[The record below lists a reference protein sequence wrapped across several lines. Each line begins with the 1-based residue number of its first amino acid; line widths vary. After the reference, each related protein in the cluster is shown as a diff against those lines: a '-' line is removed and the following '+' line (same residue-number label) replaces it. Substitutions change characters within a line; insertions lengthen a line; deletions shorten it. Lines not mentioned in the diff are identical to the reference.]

1 MTADSTPVLAS
12 DGTDAGPPRRSAG
25 VDAVS
30 EWRSPLTKVASGLL
44 LYESV
49 TGLAILALP
58 FSPFN
63 QFNVLLHTIL
73 GIAMIVPVLWYCWR
87 HWVVRRKGKLSHYQL
102 MGYISVVLLVACVL
116 SGVVLTW
123 QGLFGTRISLSWD
136 LVHLVTGLGMGIF
149 IIVHIA
155 MVVIRRVNK
164 EASKRALAAA
174 RRSYYGWTAGVC
186 AVCVIAGLLWEAS
199 YESPVMRTAFDE
211 TYNWRF
217 GEDRPFAPSLARIEN
232 TDWQESVTDRVS
244 EALPAPKRRVLQA
257 SLQETQGDP
266 MGLFARLRH
275 GADAAN
281 ATDSERQAI
290 EAVLKEESAHVRT
303 HNAIDPRLLG
313 GSAGCGTSGCHQEI
327 YDEWLPSAHRYSS
340 LDRMFQ
346 DVQELMV
353 AETSAETTR
362 YCGGCHDPISLF
374 AGAKNAHTE
383 VVGDPIGIDEGT
395 SCLVCHSIVQTDI
408 QGNGDYTIRPPE
420 RYIYELH
427 EDDQVAKLMSDF
439 LIRTYPKHHISEYSR
454 PLYKTAEF
462 CAACHKQ
469 YLDVEVNT
477 DIGKVQGQ
485 NQYDSWKNSRWYHEG
500 HPEAT
505 ISCRECHMPLQPS
518 EDPASGDPTDYNRS
532 LADGMHRGHR
542 MCGANQ
548 YIPTLQGLEGGEEQV
563 AEVERWLRGETE
575 IPEIADKWTQ
585 GPVVRLAIDA
595 PESIAPGED
604 ASIRV
609 LLTNNKT
616 GHDFPTGPLDMIE
629 SWVELTVVDEAGE
642 LVYHTGGVDESTD
655 QVVNS
660 QVLFKADGFDREGK
674 LIDRHNLWDLVGA
687 SYKRSLYP
695 GVTDSFEAELVCPS
709 MARGRLD
716 LDTREV
722 PGVRVDEFAVQAAAP
737 GTLRVKA
744 VLWYRKANPEFL
756 DRVYGTEDDIRS
768 PVTAISEVEAVIK
781 VQDAQARNQ

>member
-1 MTADSTPVLAS
+1 MPSDPRKDSAPLAK
-12 DGTDAGPPRRSAG
+12 PRQIRS
-25 VDAVS
+25 VDAVA
-30 EWRSPLTKVASGLL
+30 EWRSKLTKGASGLL
-44 LYESV
+44 LYETI
-49 TGLAILALP
+49 TGLAILLLP

-63 QFNVLLHTIL
+63 QFNVLLHSIVGL
-73 GIAMIVPVLWYCWR
+73 AMIAPVLWYCWR
-87 HWVVRRKGKLSHYQL
+87 HWKVRRKGKLSHYQL
-102 MGYISVVLLVACVL
+102 MGYIAVVLLIACLL

-123 QGLFGTRISLSWD
+123 QGVFGTKIDLGWD
-136 LVHLVTGLGMGIF
+136 FVHLITGLAMAIF
-149 IIVHIA
+149 IIVHLA
-155 MVVIRRVNK
+155 MVVIRKINK
-164 EASKRALAAA
+164 ESSKLALAGA
-174 RRSYYGWTAGVC
+174 RHSYYGWSI
-186 AVCVIAGLLWEAS
+186 AVCIVFVLIGLTWEVV
-199 YESPVMRTAFDE
+199 YESPELRTAFDE
-211 TYNWRF
+211 KYNWRF
-217 GEDRPFAPSLARIEN
+217 GEDRPFAPSLARIDNKEWEDGVM
-232 TDWQESVTDRVS
+232 TRVGESLP
-244 EALPAPKRRVLQA
+244 EAKGKVFYA

-275 GADAAN
+275 GAVAAGIS
-281 ATDSERQAI
+281 DSERSAI
-290 EAVLKEESAHVRT
+290 ELLLSEESAHVRT
-303 HNAIDPRLLG
+303 DNAIDPRLLG
-313 GSAGCGTSGCHQEI
+313 GSAGCGTSGCHKEI
-327 YDEWLPSAHRYSS
+327 YEEWLPSAHRYSA
-340 LDRMFQ
+340 LDHMYQ
-346 DVQELMV
+346 SVQELMV

-395 SCLVCHSIVQTDI
+395 SCLVCHSIVHTDV

-427 EDDQVAKLMSDF
+427 EDNDLAKFFSDF
-439 LIRTYPKHHISEYSR
+439 LIRTYPNHHITEYSR
-454 PLYKTAEF
+454 PLYKTPEF

-500 HPEAT
+500 NPEAT
-505 ISCRECHMPLQPS
+505 IGCRECHMPLQPS
-518 EDPASGDPTDYNRS
+518 QDPASGDPTDYNRS

-548 YIPTLQGLEGGEEQV
+548 YIPTLQNLAGGEKHVE
-563 AEVERWLRGETE
+563 EVERWLRGDIA

-595 PESIAPGED
+595 PESIVPGEE
-604 ASIRV
+604 AGIRV

-629 SWVELTVVDEAGE
+629 SWIELTVVDDRGDV
-642 LVYHTGGVDESTD
+642 LYHTGGIDESTD
-655 QVVNS
+655 QIVNS
-660 QVLFKADGFDREGK
+660 QVLFKADGFDREGN

-716 LDTREV
+716 LDTREA
-722 PGVRVDEFAVQAAAP
+722 PGVRVDEFAVKAAEP

-756 DRVYGTEDDIRS
+756 DRVYGTEEDVRS
-768 PVTAISEVEAVIK
+768 PVTAISETETVIK
-781 VQDAQARNQ
+781 VRDVQARDQ

>member
-1 MTADSTPVLAS
+1 MSESTGNHP
-12 DGTDAGPPRRSAG
+12 TPRRPRAG
-25 VDAVS
+25 VDAVA
-30 EWRSPLTKVASGLL
+30 EWRSALTKVSAGLIA
-44 LYESV
+44 YETV
-49 TGLAILALP
+49 TGLAILMLP

-63 QFNVLLHTIL
+63 QFNVLMHTIL
-73 GIAMIVPVLWYCWR
+73 GLAMIAPVAWYCWR
-87 HWVVRRKGKLSHYQL
+87 HWVVRRTGKLSHYQF
-102 MGYISVVLLVACVL
+102 MGYVSVVLLAACVV

-123 QGLFGTRISLSWD
+123 QAAFGTRISLGWD
-136 LVHLVTGLGMGIF
+136 LAHLVTGLAMAIF

-164 EASKRALAAA
+164 EASKRALSLA
-174 RRSYYGWTAGVC
+174 RRSYYGGLAVTMLVC
-186 AVCVIAGLLWEAS
+186 IGAGLAWQGL
-199 YESPVMRTAFDE
+199 YEPPQFNTSFDE

-232 TDWQESVTDRVS
+232 THWQDNVVSRVEGVLQESQR
-244 EALPAPKRRVLQA
+244 PAFRA
-257 SLQETQGDP
+257 SLSETHRTP
-266 MGLFARLRH
+266 VGLFSRVRTGVEKA
-275 GADAAN
+275 GANQDQSAAVESLL
-281 ATDSERQAI
+281 AESAI
-290 EAVLKEESAHVRT
+290 EVRD

-327 YDEWLPSAHRYSS
+327 YAEWLPSAHRYSS
-340 LDRMFQ
+340 LDHMFQ
-346 DVQELMV
+346 TVQELMV
-353 AETSAETTR
+353 EETSAETTR

-408 QGNGDYTIRPPE
+408 QGNGDYTIRPPD
-420 RYIYELH
+420 RYIYELR
-427 EDDQVAKLMSDF
+427 EDDPVAKFTSDF
-439 LIRTYPKHHISEYSR
+439 LIRAYPNHHIAEYSR
-454 PLYKTAEF
+454 PLYKTPEF

-485 NQYDSWKNSRWYHEG
+485 NQYDSWKNSRWYHEN
-500 HPEAT
+500 HPEST
-505 ISCRECHMPLQPS
+505 VSCRECHMPLQPS
-518 EDPASGDPTDYNRS
+518 RDPAAGDATDYNRT

-548 YIPTLQGLEGGEEQV
+548 YIPTLQNLEGGEEQV

-575 IPEIADKWTQ
+575 IPEIAHKWTK
-585 GPVVRLAIDA
+585 GPVIRLEVDA
-595 PESIAPGED
+595 PEEAMPGED
-604 ASIRV
+604 VNIRV

-629 SWVELTVVDEAGE
+629 SWIELTVIDEHGE
-642 LVYHTGGVDESTD
+642 VIYHTGGLDESTD
-655 QVVNS
+655 RIVES
-660 QVLFKADGFDREGK
+660 QVLFRADGFDRQGE

-695 GVTDSFEAELVCPS
+695 GVTDSFEADLVCPS

-716 LDTREV
+716 ADVRE
-722 PGVRVDEFAVQAAAP
+722 PLGVRVDEFTVAAADP

-756 DRVYGTEDDIRS
+756 DRVYGVDQDVRS
-768 PVTAISEVEAVIK
+768 PVTAISEAEATISVRD
-781 VQDAQARNQ
+781 VQAANQ

>member
-1 MTADSTPVLAS
+1 MNAQKSPTP
-12 DGTDAGPPRRSAG
+12 DGLTQPRRRMSG
-25 VDAVS
+25 VDAVG
-30 EWRSPLTKVASGLL
+30 EWRSRLTKISSGFL
-44 LYESV
+44 LYETL
-49 TGLAILALP
+49 TGLAILVLP

-73 GIAMIVPVLWYCWR
+73 GVAMLVPVLWYCWR

-102 MGYISVVLLVACVL
+102 MGYIAVALLLACLVSGIVVTLQ
-116 SGVVLTW
+116 GV
-123 QGLFGTRISLSWD
+123 FGTRLSLGWD
-136 LVHLVTGLGMGIF
+136 LVHLVTGLAMAIF
-149 IIVHIA
+149 IIVHVA
-155 MVVIRRVNK
+155 MVVLRKVNR
-164 EASKRALAAA
+164 EASKRALAGA
-174 RRSYYGWTAGVC
+174 RRSYYGWSGGL
-186 AVCVIAGLLWEAS
+186 CVVFILVGLGWEANYQS
-199 YESPVMRTAFDE
+199 LDLRTSFDD
-211 TYNWRF
+211 TYNWRY
-217 GEDRPFAPSLARIEN
+217 GEDRPFAPSMSRIEN
-232 TDWQESVTDRVS
+232 QDWQDHVIGRVES
-244 EALPAPKRRVLQA
+244 ALPSPKRKLFQA
-257 SLQETQGDP
+257 SLVSTKRDP
-266 MGLFARLRH
+266 MGLFARLRQ
-275 GADAAN
+275 GADDAKV
-281 ATDSERQAI
+281 DSPEREAI
-290 EAVLKEESAHVRT
+290 EAVLSEESAHVRT
-303 HNAIDPRLLG
+303 QGAIDPRLLG
-313 GSAGCGTSGCHQEI
+313 GSAGCGTSGCHTEI
-327 YDEWLPSAHRYSS
+327 YTEWLPSAHRYSS
-340 LDRMFQ
+340 LDVMFQ

-374 AGAKNAHTE
+374 AGAKNAHTAA
-383 VVGDPIGIDEGT
+383 VGNPIGMDEGT
-395 SCLVCHSIVQTDI
+395 SCLVCHSIVQTDV

-427 EDDQVAKLMSDF
+427 EDDEVAKFLSDF
-439 LIRTYPKHHISEYSR
+439 LIRIYPNHHITEYSK

-485 NQYDSWKNSRWYHEG
+485 NQYDSWMNSRWFHEG
-500 HPEAT
+500 NPDAT

-518 EDPASGDPTDYNRS
+518 TDPASGDPTDYNRS

-548 YIPTLQGLEGGEEQV
+548 YIPTLQNLEGGADQV
-563 AEVERWLRGETE
+563 AEVEKWLRGQTE
-575 IPEIADKWTQ
+575 IPEIADKWTR

-595 PESIAPGED
+595 PETIAPGEQAD
-604 ASIRV
+604 IRV

-629 SWVELTVVDEAGE
+629 SWIELTVVDENSDV
-642 LVYHTGGVDESTD
+642 LYHTGGVDASTD
-655 QVVNS
+655 QIVNS
-660 QVLFKADGFDREGK
+660 QVLFKATGFDREGK

-716 LDTREV
+716 IDPREA
-722 PGVRVDEFAVQAAAP
+722 PGVRVDEFAVSAAEP

-756 DRVYGTEDDIRS
+756 DRVYGTGEDVRS
-768 PVTAISEVEAVIK
+768 PVTAISETEAVIR
-781 VQDAQARNQ
+781 VLDVQARNQ